1 MRESNTTSH
10 LTPTIYFFFFFA
22 LMLNENVNCFRILRL
37 YLLPYWGVFNYCH
50 EHPPV
55 HAHSSAFGCAAQQLD
70 RYNRWTCTSYCCMPN
85 GIASRFRPGRH
96 FSHCIRHL
104 SLFFFFGGCLLSPL
118 FCDSPYLYMSFFFS
132 FALMY
137 ILQKHTHTYTYAYTH
152 THSAF
157 RRGGRVSHLNYR
169 VLDSTANT
177 KQRGDYAANGR

>member
-10 LTPTIYFFFFFA
+10 MTPTFYFLFFFFA
-22 LMLNENVNCFRILRL
+22 VMLNENVNCFRILRL

-104 SLFFFFGGCLLSPL
+104 SLFFFFLVAVCFLLSFVIRRIYICL
-118 FCDSPYLYMSFFFS
+118 FFFLLHLCTS
-132 FALMY
+132 CKSTH
-137 ILQKHTHTYTYAYTH
+137 IRTRTHTLTRIPLSVAV
-152 THSAF
+152 A
-157 RRGGRVSHLNYR
+157 VSR
-169 VLDSTANT
+169 T
-177 KQRGDYAANGR
+177 

>member
-1 MRESNTTSH
+1 MADQEIVKKKKSNEKCNLDDVRESNTTSH
-10 LTPTIYFFFFFA
+10 MTPTFYFLFFFFA

-104 SLFFFFGGCLLSPL
+104 SQ
-118 FCDSPYLYMSFFFS
+118 
-132 FALMY
+132 
-137 ILQKHTHTYTYAYTH
+137 I
-152 THSAF
+152 
-157 RRGGRVSHLNYR
+157 GRAHV
-169 VLDSTANT
+169 
-177 KQRGDYAANGR
+177 